1 VTNAFCPLPVY
12 FARVQEATAMVAPA
26 LVAVEVLPV
35 DVVDSGDVATAEA
48 GAEVGVEVRVVL
60 FRLH

>member
-1 VTNAFCPLPVY
+1 
-12 FARVQEATAMVAPA
+12 MVAQA

-35 DVVDSGDVATAEA
+35 DVVDSGDVVTAEA

>member
-1 VTNAFCPLPVY
+1 
-12 FARVQEATAMVAPA
+12 MVAQA

-48 GAEVGVEVRVVL
+48 GAEVGVEVRAIP
-60 FRLH
+60 LHLH

>member
-1 VTNAFCPLPVY
+1 
-12 FARVQEATAMVAPA
+12 MVAPA